1 MSAWSPK
8 DQRCEVVSIVKFDK
22 EAIIQKVPDHVSL
35 EGIHVVMIRLT
46 WYIEL
51 PG

>member
-1 MSAWSPK
+1 LESERSEG
-8 DQRCEVVSIVKFDK
+8 EVVSIVKFDK
-22 EAIIQKVPDHVSL
+22 AAIVQKLPNYVSI
-35 EGIHVVMIRLT
+35 EGIHVDMIRLT